1 MSPPSA
7 SSYAHKARPRQQGQ
21 RVFVVSN
28 RDEPLIN
35 NRQAGRRR
43 GRNNNPRQQGGG
55 NNRGN
60 GDSGNRIDN
69 RARGN
74 AAQLLEKY
82 RNMARDAQMSG
93 DRVNAEYYLQFADH
107 YFRVLADNRTR
118 QEEQQQRFQRNDE
131 PVGEHYD
138 SSGSDDGFESM
149 DDSDESDSLGASNGR
164 DRDYQNRGNDSR
176 GNDSRNDDGNRNQQP
191 REQQP
196 RRDGNRSEGRNE
208 PRNNEPRND
217 EGREQPVRRDG
228 NRDEG
233 RDQQPR
239 REGNRA
245 DEGRD
250 RNRAAQPRDRDS
262 RGNRDDR
269 GGERRPRV
277 ANDVSANDDRDDE
290 VTIPLAA
297 LPPAI
302 GRIDIGSDEGEAF
315 PEAAEAEAPKPR
327 RGRRPRPA
335 EAAE

>member
-1 MSPPSA
+1 MIPPSA
-7 SSYAHKARPRQQGQ
+7 SSDVHKARPRQQGQ
-21 RVFVVSN
+21 KGFCRKH

-43 GRNNNPRQQGGG
+43 GRNNNNPRQQGGG

-138 SSGSDDGFESM
+138 SSGDDGFESM

-164 DRDYQNRGNDSR
+164 DRDYQNRGN
-176 GNDSRNDDGNRNQQP
+176 GNRNDDGGRNQQP
-191 REQQP
+191 RDQQPRRESNRSDEGRDQQP

-208 PRNNEPRND
+208 PRNDEPRND
-217 EGREQPVRRDG
+217 EGREQPVRREG
-228 NRDEG
+228 NREEG

-239 REGNRA
+239 RES
-245 DEGRD
+245 
-250 RNRAAQPRDRDS
+250 NRAAPPRDR
-262 RGNRDDR
+262 GNREER
-269 GGERRPRV
+269 GERRPRV
-277 ANDVSANDDRDDE
+277 ANDVNANDDRDDE
-290 VTIPLAA
+290 DTIPLAA

-302 GRIDIGSDEGEAF
+302 GRIEPVQDDVETS
-315 PEAAEAEAPKPR
+315 PEVAEAPKPR

>member
-7 SSYAHKARPRQQGQ
+7 SSYVHKARPRQQGQ
-21 RVFVVSN
+21 KGFCRKH

-131 PVGEHYD
+131 PVGEHYE
-138 SSGSDDGFESM
+138 SSSDDGFESM

-176 GNDSRNDDGNRNQQP
+176 GNDDGGRNQLP
-191 REQQP
+191 RDQQP

-208 PRNNEPRND
+208 PRND
-217 EGREQPVRRDG
+217 EGRDQQPRRDG

-250 RNRAAQPRDRDS
+250 RNRAAPPRD

-277 ANDVSANDDRDDE
+277 ANDVNANDDRDDE
-290 VTIPLAA
+290 GTIPLAA

-302 GRIDIGSDEGEAF
+302 GRIEIGSDEGEAF

>member
-1 MSPPSA
+1 
-7 SSYAHKARPRQQGQ
+7 
-21 RVFVVSN
+21 
-28 RDEPLIN
+28 LIN

-43 GRNNNPRQQGGG
+43 GRNNNNPRQQGGG
-55 NNRGN
+55 NRGN

-138 SSGSDDGFESM
+138 SSGDDGFESM
-149 DDSDESDSLGASNGR
+149 DESDESDSLGASNGR

-176 GNDSRNDDGNRNQQP
+176 GNDSRGNDSRNDDGGRNQQP
-191 REQQP
+191 RDQQP

-217 EGREQPVRRDG
+217 EGRDQQLRRD
-228 NRDEG
+228 
-233 RDQQPR
+233 
-239 REGNRA
+239 GNRA

-250 RNRAAQPRDRDS
+250 RSRAAPPRD

-269 GGERRPRV
+269 GGDRRPRV
-277 ANDVSANDDRDDE
+277 ANDVNANDDRDDE
-290 VTIPLAA
+290 GTIPLAA

-302 GRIDIGSDEGEAF
+302 GRIEIGSDEGEAF

>member
-1 MSPPSA
+1 
-7 SSYAHKARPRQQGQ
+7 
-21 RVFVVSN
+21 
-28 RDEPLIN
+28 LIN

-43 GRNNNPRQQGGG
+43 GRNNNNPRQQGGG
-55 NNRGN
+55 NRGN

-138 SSGSDDGFESM
+138 SSSSDDGFESM

-164 DRDYQNRGNDSR
+164 DRDYQNRGNDNR
-176 GNDSRNDDGNRNQQP
+176 GNDSRNDDGGRNQQP
-191 REQQP
+191 RDQQP

-228 NRDEG
+228 NRSDEG

-250 RNRAAQPRDRDS
+250 RNRAAPPRERA
-262 RGNRDDR
+262 NRDDR

-277 ANDVSANDDRDDE
+277 ANDLNANDDRDDE
-290 VTIPLAA
+290 SMIPLAA

-302 GRIDIGSDEGEAF
+302 GRIEPVSDESETS
-315 PEAAEAEAPKPR
+315 PEVAEAPKPR